1 MQVEFKIEPSQSGK
15 TCGIAIHK
23 KGEDKPFL
31 VVKGCRI
38 ANGQNGQFLSG
49 PSIKLDSGEW
59 LNYLFTSK
67 EFGSYITSLAVDA
80 MPTKP
85 AKQSSATDDS
95 DIPF

>member
-31 VVKGCRI
+31 VVKGCKI

-49 PSIKLDSGEW
+49 PSAKMDSGEW
-59 LNYLFTSK
+59 INYLFMTK
-67 EFGSYITSLAVDA
+67 EFGGYISGLALEV
-80 MPTKP
+80 MQPKKP
-85 AKQSSATDDS
+85 ESSKRDYSEDV
-95 DIPF
+95 PF

>member
-49 PSIKLDSGEW
+49 PSTKLDNGEW
-59 LNYLFTSK
+59 FNYLFTTK
-67 EFGSYITSLAVDA
+67 EFGSYISGLALEV
-80 MPTKP
+80 MQPKQ
-85 AKQSSATDDS
+85 KQSADHSDDV
-95 DIPF
+95 PF

>member
-1 MQVEFKIEPSQSGK
+1 MQVEFKVEPSQSGK

-38 ANGQNGQFLSG
+38 ATGQNGPFLSG
-49 PSIKLDSGEW
+49 PSAKMDNGEW

-67 EFGSYITSLAVDA
+67 EFGGYITELALKALD
-80 MPTKP
+80 KP
-85 AKQSSATDDS
+85 AKAKPTEDS